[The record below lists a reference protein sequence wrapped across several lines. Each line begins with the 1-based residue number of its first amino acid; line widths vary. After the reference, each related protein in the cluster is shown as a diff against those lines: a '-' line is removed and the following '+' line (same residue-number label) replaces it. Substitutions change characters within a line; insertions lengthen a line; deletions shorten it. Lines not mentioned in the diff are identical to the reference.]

1 MDLLLAGGTVVSE
14 YGESICSVG
23 IEGERI
29 AYVGSASLAPP
40 AAKVVDCTGRYVL
53 PGLIDPH
60 WHIGQQPGPP
70 PPTER
75 WLADVGPETGA
86 AARGGV
92 TTVFS
97 MYARQAP
104 YVPIVRQLIEWGN
117 EGSFVDFN
125 FHPILQSAEHIAEID
140 ELYAMG
146 VTSYKF
152 FFDAYKGWEGDQI
165 ALHPVDAG
173 LLHRGLVATAK
184 HGDAVAL
191 IHAENQDLIY
201 ELQEIARKSGRNDLA
216 VWADSR
222 PGIVELTKAYEA
234 IQIAKFAG
242 AALYIVHIG
251 AAEVADLV
259 EQERRAGHR
268 IFGETCPHYLTHH
281 QDMEDTIGAW
291 GKVNN
296 AIKRPEDAE
305 RLWRAIQTGGI
316 TNSGTDHVCWS
327 RADKEQGGGKFQNI
341 WRSMPGIVGGT
352 EHWLPAMWTDGVLRG
367 RITPSDLVRVT
378 STANAKCFGLYPRKG
393 VIAVGSDADI
403 VVFDPTRKV
412 KVDPSTFYASE
423 AASTW
428 SIYEDWEFQG
438 MPVRTYVRGKL
449 VAEDGKLS
457 GRPSGKYIPRPV
469 GAGQPEGSAPE
480 KVAAHGGKTA
490 NGRRESRS
498 HRPG

>member
-1 MDLLLAGGTVVSE
+1 VIDTLLSGGTVVSE
-14 YGESICSVG
+14 NGEAVMSVG
-23 IEGERI
+23 IKGERI
-29 AYVGSASLAPP
+29 VYVGDAALAPP
-40 AAKVVDCTGRYVL
+40 ATEVVDCSGRYLL

-97 MYARQAP
+97 MYARKQP

-117 EGSFVDFN
+117 AESFVDFN

-140 ELYAMG
+140 ELHAMG

-173 LLHRGLVATAK
+173 LLYRGLVAIAK
-184 HGDAVAL
+184 HGDSVGL

-201 ELQEIARKSGRNDLA
+201 ELQEIARKSGRQDLA

-234 IQIAKFAG
+234 IQIAKLAG

-259 EQERRAGHR
+259 EQERKAGYR
-268 IFGETCPHYLTHH
+268 IYGETCPHYLTHH
-281 QDMEDTIGAW
+281 QDMEDEIGAW

-296 AIKRPEDAE
+296 AIKRPEDAD
-305 RLWRAIQTGGI
+305 RLWRAIVTGGI

-327 RADKEQGGGKFQNI
+327 RTDKEQGGGKFKNI
-341 WRSMPGIVGGT
+341 WRTMPGIVGGT
-352 EHWLPAMWTDGVLRG
+352 EHWLPSMWTVGVHSG
-367 RITPSDLVRVT
+367 RISPSDLVRVT

-403 VVFDPTRKV
+403 VVFDPRLEV
-412 KVDPSTFYASE
+412 KVDPASFYASE

-428 SIYEDWEFQG
+428 SIYDGWEFHG
-438 MPVRTYVRGKL
+438 MPVRTYLRGGL
-449 VAEDGKLS
+449 VAQDGKVS
-457 GRPSGKYIPRPV
+457 GRPSGKYLPRPV
-469 GAGQPEGSAPE
+469 VAGEREAPQSKPASNGGRAAGA
-480 KVAAHGGKTA
+480 
-490 NGRRESRS
+490 RRRN
-498 HRPG
+498 